1 MRQKLIL
8 LSVLAVVGVMVLAV
22 ASVTAYALSAGY
34 QDEGVT
40 TSDQV
45 KVAPI
50 QAEPVVAPQAAPVRY
65 QKSSGGCN
73 HSVKM
78 EMTNKPVEET
88 SSDQL
93 LTQAR

>member
-22 ASVTAYALSAGY
+22 ASVTVYALSAGH
-34 QDEGVT
+34 QGEGVT
-40 TSDQV
+40 PSDQV

-65 QKSSGGCN
+65 QKSVGGCN

-78 EMTNKPVEET
+78 EMTQKPVEET
-88 SSDQL
+88 SNDQL